1 MSFANISGEWDGL
14 EVSISQ
20 EVFARFHGAMAGI
33 VLVSGIS
40 NPNAGEIAGFQKEAI
55 GKACAEYFLDSISKH
70 PKIRPWRDAYKS
82 FGQDPSKTKPSVEAL
97 IRRVLKTGELP
108 KINPVVD
115 FYNAFSV
122 FTGFPCGGEDAEKIK
137 GGVRIAVAAGDERF
151 VPLGGGEMEHP
162 AAGEVVYADDSK
174 EILTRMWNW
183 RESDVTKI
191 TYSTS
196 TAVLSFDCLPPTG
209 LQEAKEAAVLM
220 ESRIKNCFP
229 NARTEKAVLHEEHSS
244 TLL

>member
-1 MSFANISGEWDGL
+1 MEI
-14 EVSISQ
+14 SISQ
-20 EVFARFHGAMAGI
+20 KVFSRFSGATAGF

-40 NPNAGEIAGFQKEAI
+40 NQNAEKIAGFRKEAV
-55 GKACAEYFLDSISKH
+55 GKAQAGYSLEMISGH

-82 FGQDPSKTKPSVEAL
+82 FGADPSKTKPSAEAL

-137 GGVRIAVAAGDERF
+137 GGVSIAVAAGDERF
-151 VPLGGGEMEHP
+151 IPLGGGKMEHP
-162 AAGEVVYADDSK
+162 SAGEVVYADGSG
-174 EILTRMWNW
+174 EVLTRMWNW

-191 TYSTS
+191 TES
-196 TAVLSFDCLPPTG
+196 TAAALLSFDCLPPTG
-209 LQEAKEAAVLM
+209 LQEAKDAAMLM
-220 ESRIKNCFP
+220 ESKLKDCFP
-229 NARTEKAVLHEEHSS
+229 GATVSADVLHEEHSS
-244 TLL
+244 AVL

>member
-1 MSFANISGEWDGL
+1 MDKVGPNIVQKSLIVGDDEKGLFWTAHRIDAAGDDPRPRFFQHGLNEVIGERGDGR
-14 EVSISQ
+14 Q
-20 EVFARFHGAMAGI
+20 
-33 VLVSGIS
+33 
-40 NPNAGEIAGFQKEAI
+40 
-55 GKACAEYFLDSISKH
+55 
-70 PKIRPWRDAYKS
+70 
-82 FGQDPSKTKPSVEAL
+82 
-97 IRRVLKTGELP
+97 
-108 KINPVVD
+108 
-115 FYNAFSV
+115 
-122 FTGFPCGGEDAEKIK
+122 GEDAEKIK

-162 AAGEVVYADDSK
+162 AAGEVVYADDS
-174 EILTRMWNW
+174 EEVLTRMWNW